1 MNNQYNENFMMSQEE
16 LYEDLEKITTL
27 NKLNH
32 CTWPVKDSSISR
44 ALKFKEDGAIE
55 FSAADNVA
63 KLRLLENGVVFE
75 VEYLQVLKKKKPM
88 WVNKAHFEDALENK
102 GTSTKD
108 LIQNLT
114 SKRKGIA
121 TKETQNVLKLAYE
134 YVRVKKVFNIFDFP
148 ARWAYPLFVTFLK
161 FEEDCEK
168 KGCTV
173 KLQPNYPEP
182 FLPFLNN
189 FLDKNLEDTEAHNSE
204 LSHIGLLHISSD
216 TLISELPNTEF
227 GIIDD
232 EQGGAKPVVSKND
245 VWLKDNVN
253 PTADFYLNDVRLRHQ
268 ASSEFTVWTTPN
280 DEVLI
285 WVHADESV
293 ITSSN
298 DANYFT
304 HFYKNMK
311 VTLDRF
317 DLGYEGF
324 EFKFS
329 KDTVALVTRSK
340 KNSSSYNLQEVVLD
354 SVRIVKK
361 CKLCKSDEEVREIE
375 RVDEE
380 NKAREIYKTMPFE
393 LIDQKKDETASF
405 EAFKNHSVKVV
416 FRDRTVVRINFA
428 EEFANILS
436 KYGEQVRV
444 RTDSP
449 KEYQDYVDIALQYY
463 DDIFTDPHTKLVR
476 LQDTMYRNQMIN
488 YELEKNQRLLLLM
501 SGTGPKEDFM
511 GTGTGMGIGTTS
523 FYNTAGT
530 GNMMS
535 GSKMNT
541 IGKGYYND
549 YNQENEFHRQNMS
562 YQGENTGGAFDMDDM
577 SRKIQE

>member
-1 MNNQYNENFMMSQEE
+1 MNNQYNENFMMNQEE
-16 LYEDLEKITTL
+16 LYEDLEKTTTL

-32 CTWPVKDSSISR
+32 CTWPVKDSSIDK
-44 ALKFKEDGAIE
+44 ALKYKKDGAIE
-55 FSAADNVA
+55 FHAADNIA
-63 KLRLLENGVVFE
+63 TLRLLENGVVFE

-102 GTSTKD
+102 GTTTKD

-114 SKRKGIA
+114 SKRKGISS
-121 TKETQNVLKLAYE
+121 KESQSQNVLKLAYE
-134 YVRVKKVFNIFDFP
+134 YVRVKKIFNIFDFP
-148 ARWAYPLFVTFLK
+148 ARWTYPLFIAFLR

-168 KGCTV
+168 RGCTL
-173 KLQPNYPEP
+173 KFQPNYPEA
-182 FLPFLNN
+182 FLPFLHN

-216 TLISELPNTEF
+216 ALISELPNTEF
-227 GIIDD
+227 GVVDN
-232 EQGGAKPVVSKND
+232 EQGSKPVVSKND

-268 ASSEFTVWTTPN
+268 ASSDFTIWTTPN
-280 DEVLI
+280 DEVLVWI
-285 WVHADESV
+285 RADGSV

-311 VTLDRF
+311 VTLDRL
-317 DLGYEGF
+317 DLGYEGY

-375 RVDEE
+375 RADEE
-380 NKAREIYKTMPFE
+380 NKARDFYKTLPFE

-449 KEYQDYVDIALQYY
+449 KEYQNYVDIALQYF
-463 DDIFTDPHTKLVR
+463 DDVFTDPHTKLQR

-488 YELEKNQRLLLLM
+488 YELEKNQRLLMLM
-501 SGTGPKEDFM
+501 SGGKPNDELM
-511 GTGTGMGIGTTS
+511 GTGMGMGMGNTS
-523 FYNTAGT
+523 FYNTGN
-530 GNMMS
+530 NMMIS
-535 GSKMNT
+535 GLKMNT
-541 IGKGYYND
+541 IGERYDD
-549 YNQENEFHRQNMS
+549 YNQENEFDRQNMS
-562 YQGENTGGAFDMDDM
+562 YRGDNTGGAFDMDEM